1 MKQNKIFKT
10 FTAPHKKFKIWGV
23 VFVVLS
29 VVMMLLLAQITQ
41 LFIDTVY
48 SSSGT
53 TNANFGIIWSY
64 FIAHF
69 GAPEIGTLVLILSIA
84 FVLVA
89 MLKSACTF
97 GANQCFFT
105 HASRARSALRK
116 SCFKKLSF
124 TDFAPAPQKTF
135 FNLTSDITDFAEAIY
150 SHKPKMIEN
159 AARVI
164 LAMILCFFIQPQIA
178 LAMFVFLPAILIVGF
193 ALKKKLVSLFSEAR
207 SRKSDMFGKS
217 EEMIKNIREIKI
229 FGSENWA
236 TKKYGALNQSHTN
249 AVIKSQSAIN
259 HRKIW
264 LNLLRVGGIA
274 TAVGLGA
281 YACFNGLIT
290 VGYFV
295 LIMAYAIIIFDAAV
309 NFMYALYDHRAA
321 SVSARRLGQFLDAPS
336 SIKINAATLAPKF
349 DIEFQNVGLNMGK
362 QRVFGGLNFTI
373 PYGTHTMILIENDQ
387 AKQALAKMFL
397 RLVPNTSGTILY
409 HQNPCQ
415 IYDISSLR
423 KGFSYVAQE
432 PAIFEGTILDNITMF
447 EKPNMKKFAHAIE
460 LCDLQNLVES
470 FGDKENHFL
479 AESGKN
485 LPAQTRQKI
494 ALARAV
500 YRGAPVLLLDNA
512 FNKFSARE
520 GKALLKKL
528 KEIYAHKTIIFLA
541 EDDSL
546 KAMFEHIV
554 EIGGDK

>member
-64 FIAHF
+64 FISHF

-249 AVIKSQSAIN
+249 AVIKSQGTIN
-259 HRKIW
+259 RHKIW

-274 TAVGLGA
+274 TAVGLSA
-281 YACFNGLIT
+281 FACFNGLIT

-309 NFMYALYDHRAA
+309 NFMYSLYDHRAA
-321 SVSARRLGQFLDAPS
+321 SVSARRLAQFLDAPS
-336 SIKINAATLAPKF
+336 SIKNKTSALAPKF
-349 DIEFQNVGLNMGK
+349 DIEFQNVELVHNGQTILDN
-362 QRVFGGLNFTI
+362 LNFTI

-387 AKQALAKMFL
+387 AKLALAKMFL

-409 HQNPCQ
+409 HQNPAQ

-447 EKPNMKKFAHAIE
+447 EKPNKKKFAKAIE
-460 LCDLQNLVES
+460 LCGLVELVES

-520 GKALLKKL
+520 GKALLEKL
-528 KEIYAHKTIIFLA
+528 KDFYAKKTIIFLA
-541 EDDSL
+541 EDDAL
-546 KAMFEHIV
+546 KSFFDTTIT
-554 EIGGDK
+554 IGGDK